1 MCLGAASAKDRIDV
15 VIRNSINAGDIPG
28 PRYLPNAREM
38 APLSGAL
45 IPGITRFVEDEKE
58 IESAVKEYAEMGATQ
73 VKFSMS
79 GEE

>member
-15 VIRNSINAGDIPG
+15 VINNAIKAGDIPG
-28 PRYLPNAREM
+28 PRFLPNAREM

-58 IESAVKEYAEMGATQ
+58 IEAAVAEYAEMGATQ
-73 VKFSMS
+73 IKLSMS